1 MPSERILLG
10 ACFLLF
16 IKGNEWVRQ
25 KFKTDR
31 LVGFFSMN
39 FYLFLSSVAGAG
51 SDGVD
56 CTGVAGADSGA
67 GVDSFANSSAANS

>member
-1 MPSERILLG
+1 MYRRPIWG
-10 ACFLLF
+10 
-16 IKGNEWVRQ
+16 V
-25 KFKTDR
+25 D
-31 LVGFFSMN
+31 
-39 FYLFLSSVAGAG
+39 FLSNTMKNGYLSVAGAG

>member
-1 MPSERILLG
+1 MG
-10 ACFLLF
+10 APPFAKAMAGRPEIQNRPF
-16 IKGNEWVRQ
+16 GR
-25 KFKTDR
+25 
-31 LVGFFSMN
+31 FFSMN